1 MGRESWGSSPE
12 GGGEKGDART
22 RGGCLAHRN
31 TRTALATAFRESTV
45 AVPAGPICAARER
58 HSPIRPM
65 EGKLLQSDTQSP
77 AATAPPYEVHVITS
91 KRSFRRPRQWPDDK
105 QLPPL
110 GLPPRSSSTGSAAE
124 RRLSIC
130 STNGTEYES
139 VVVVGHAVGSDSVVY
154 YLLEVKSWE
163 LPLETYV
170 VRRRFNDFKKFHDA
184 LALHMPMERPRSSS
198 AFDIGVSYSS
208 LLCNP
213 VATPDMSP
221 LYSPPSRERSQS
233 WLSDGDDHSTVDM
246 SIPLPPSDLKP
257 GVAYYNGSAALPMTT
272 VKFTLSGRAWLPPLP
287 SSGFAT
293 MFTTRHILVDARVK
307 QFNRILAA
315 VLSDSSRAVA
325 NELSLFIQ
333 ENPGA
338 QAGSYTSLAEYAAID
353 MPFTVERHARR
364 RAVSMSKRALK
375 DQLSSSSSSV
385 QSTPVLS

>member
-58 HSPIRPM
+58 HSPIRQM

-91 KRSFRRPRQWPDDK
+91 KRS
-105 QLPPL
+105 
-110 GLPPRSSSTGSAAE
+110 TGSAAE

-139 VVVVGHAVGSDSVVY
+139 VVVVGHTVGSDSVVY

-184 LALHMPMERPRSSS
+184 VALHMPMERPRSSS